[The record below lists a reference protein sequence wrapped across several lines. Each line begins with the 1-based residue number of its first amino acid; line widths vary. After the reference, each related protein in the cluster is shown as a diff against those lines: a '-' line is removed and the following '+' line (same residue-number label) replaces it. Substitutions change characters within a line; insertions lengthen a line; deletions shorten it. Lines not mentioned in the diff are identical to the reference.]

1 MPTKLKIA
9 SNSSFRYWP
18 VLFQVKRT
26 ESGDKTDT
34 FNLKLFPRSPSLS
47 PSQVPGLRFPLPPV
61 ARRDKK
67 TGKNKLEKFE
77 VRAVEAMR
85 I

>member
-1 MPTKLKIA
+1 MPTKLKTA
-9 SNSSFRYWP
+9 SSLRYWP

-26 ESGDKTDT
+26 ESGDNTDT

-47 PSQVPGLRFPLPPV
+47 PSQVPGLRFPLPPA
-61 ARRDKK
+61 ARRGKK
-67 TGKNKLEKFE
+67 TGKNKLEKCK
-77 VRAVEAMR
+77 VRGVEAMR